1 MIHPLDTVLSLVL
14 LSVLFSFGSSRL
26 PGLIKVLAFQGV
38 VISVAPLF
46 IGHDLSAGG
55 VVLTLAT
62 LMIRG
67 IIIPLCIYLA
77 IKKVAIRREVEPI
90 IGFHASVLA
99 GLILIVAATFVS
111 RKFNVPSVSGI
122 SGSTLILPT
131 AITLLVGGMFLLMAR
146 RNAIAM
152 VLGYIMMEN
161 GIYLVGT
168 TFSVRAHHIVE
179 FGILLDVLAG
189 VMIMAVIL
197 QNIKKTFDDVDTA
210 RLRTLK
216 E

>member
-1 MIHPLDTVLSLVL
+1 MNIPVDMTLSLVL
-14 LSVLFSFGSSRL
+14 LSVLFSFGSSRP

-38 VISVAPLF
+38 VVSIVPLI
-46 IGHDLSAGG
+46 IGHDMTAGG
-55 VVLTLAT
+55 ILFTLVT
-62 LMIRG
+62 LIIRG
-67 IIIPLCIYLA
+67 IVIPLCIYLA

-90 IGFHASVLA
+90 VGYHASVLV
-99 GLILIVAATFVS
+99 GLGLIVAAMVVS
-111 RKFNVPSVSGI
+111 HRFNASTIGTSV
-122 SGSTLILPT
+122 LLLPT
-131 AITLLVGGMFLLMAR
+131 AIALLVAGMFLLMAR

-168 TFSVRAHHIVE
+168 TFSVRALHIVE

-197 QNIKKTFDDVDTA
+197 QNIKQTFDDVDTA
-210 RLRTLK
+210 LLRTLK

>member
-1 MIHPLDTVLSLVL
+1 MIHPVDTILSLAL
-14 LSVLFSFGSSRL
+14 LSILFSFGSSRL
-26 PGLIKVLAFQGV
+26 PVLVKVLAFQGV
-38 VISVAPLF
+38 VVCIVPLF
-46 IGHDLSAGG
+46 IGHELSTGG
-55 VVLTLAT
+55 IVFTIATLA
-62 LMIRG
+62 IRG
-67 IIIPLCIYLA
+67 FIIPGCIYLA
-77 IKKVAIRREVEPI
+77 IKRVAIRREVEPI
-90 IGFHASVLA
+90 VGYHASILV
-99 GLILIVAATFVS
+99 GLLLIVGATFAS
-111 RKFNVPSVSGI
+111 HRFDAPSSSI
-122 SGSTLILPT
+122 SALLLPT
-131 AITLLVGGMFLLMAR
+131 AISLLGAGMFMLMAR

-168 TFSVRAHHIVE
+168 TFSLRALHIVE

-197 QNIKKTFDDVDTA
+197 QNIKQTFDDVDTA

>member
-1 MIHPLDTVLSLVL
+1 MMHPVDYILSLVL

-26 PGLIKVLAFQGV
+26 PALIKVLAFQGV
-38 VISVAPLF
+38 VVSIVPLF
-46 IGHDLSAGG
+46 IGHDLTGWG
-55 VVLTLAT
+55 ILFTMVTMT
-62 LMIRG
+62 IRG
-67 IIIPLCIYLA
+67 IIIPFCIYLA
-77 IKKVAIRREVEPI
+77 IKKVAIHREVEPI
-90 IGFHASVLA
+90 IGYHASLLA
-99 GLILIVAATFVS
+99 GLGLIVAATYVS
-111 RKFNVPSVSGI
+111 HKFDITSI
-122 SGSTLILPT
+122 STSTLLLP
-131 AITLLVGGMFLLMAR
+131 ASITLLVAGMFLLMAR

-168 TFSVRAHHIVE
+168 TFSVRARHIVE

-197 QNIKKTFDDVDTA
+197 QNIKQKFDDVDTA
-210 RLRTLK
+210 LLRTLK

>member
-1 MIHPLDTVLSLVL
+1 MNIPVDMTLSLVL

-38 VISVAPLF
+38 VVSIVPLI
-46 IGHDLSAGG
+46 IGHDMTTGG
-55 VVLTLAT
+55 ILFTLVT
-62 LMIRG
+62 LIIRG
-67 IIIPLCIYLA
+67 IVIPLCIYFA

-90 IGFHASVLA
+90 VGYHASVLV
-99 GLILIVAATFVS
+99 GLGLIVAAMVVS
-111 RKFNVPSVSGI
+111 HRFNALSIGTSV
-122 SGSTLILPT
+122 LLLPT
-131 AITLLVGGMFLLMAR
+131 AIALLVAGMFLLMAR

-168 TFSVRAHHIVE
+168 TFSVRALHIVE

-197 QNIKKTFDDVDTA
+197 QNIKQTFDDVDTA
-210 RLRTLK
+210 LLRTLK

>member
-1 MIHPLDTVLSLVL
+1 MIHPVDSILSLVL

-26 PGLIKVLAFQGV
+26 PVLIKVLAFQGV
-38 VISVAPLF
+38 VVSLVPLF
-46 IGHDLSAGG
+46 IANDLSGG
-55 VVLTLAT
+55 GILFTLVT
-62 LMIRG
+62 MTIRG
-67 IIIPLCIYLA
+67 IIIPLCIFLA
-77 IKKVAIRREVEPI
+77 IKKVAIHREVEPI
-90 IGFHASVLA
+90 IGYHASLLA
-99 GLILIVAATFVS
+99 GLGLIVAATFVS
-111 RKFNVPSVSGI
+111 HKFDITSI
-122 SGSTLILPT
+122 STSILLLP
-131 AITLLVGGMFLLMAR
+131 ASIILLVAGMFILMAR

-168 TFSVRAHHIVE
+168 TFSVRTLHIVE

-197 QNIKKTFDDVDTA
+197 QNIKQKFDDVDTA
-210 RLRTLK
+210 LLRTLK

>member
-1 MIHPLDTVLSLVL
+1 MNNPVDAILSLVL
-14 LSVLFSFGSSRL
+14 LSCLFSFGSSRL

-38 VISVAPLF
+38 VVSIVPLF
-46 IGHDLSAGG
+46 IGHDMTGG
-55 VVLTLAT
+55 GILFTMVTLI
-62 LMIRG
+62 IRG
-67 IIIPLCIYLA
+67 IVIPLCIFLA
-77 IKKVAIRREVEPI
+77 IKKVAIHREVEPI
-90 IGFHASVLA
+90 VGYHASMLA
-99 GLILIVAATFVS
+99 GLGLIVAATFVS
-111 RKFNVPSVSGI
+111 HKFNVPSI
-122 SGSTLILPT
+122 SASALLLPT
-131 AITLLVGGMFLLMAR
+131 AITVLVAGMFLMMAR

-168 TFSVRAHHIVE
+168 TFSVRARHIVE

-210 RLRTLK
+210 LLRTLK

>member
-1 MIHPLDTVLSLVL
+1 MNIPVDMILSLVL

-38 VISVAPLF
+38 IVSIVPLV
-46 IGHDLSAGG
+46 IGHDLTAGG
-55 VVLTLAT
+55 VLFTLIT
-62 LMIRG
+62 LIIRG
-67 IIIPLCIYLA
+67 IVIPLCIYLA

-90 IGFHASVLA
+90 VGYHASLLA
-99 GLILIVAATFVS
+99 GLGLIVAAVVVS
-111 RKFNVPSVSGI
+111 HRFEVPSSSASV
-122 SGSTLILPT
+122 LLLPT
-131 AITLLVGGMFLLMAR
+131 AIALLMAGMFLLMAR

-168 TFSVRAHHIVE
+168 TFSVRALHIVE

-197 QNIKKTFDDVDTA
+197 QNIKQTFDDVDTA
-210 RLRTLK
+210 LLRTLK

>member
-1 MIHPLDTVLSLVL
+1 MNIPVDMTLSLVL

-38 VISVAPLF
+38 VVSIVPLI
-46 IGHDLSAGG
+46 IGHDMTAGG
-55 VVLTLAT
+55 ILFTLAT
-62 LMIRG
+62 LTIRG
-67 IIIPLCIYLA
+67 IVIPLCIHFA

-90 IGFHASVLA
+90 VGYHASVLA
-99 GLILIVAATFVS
+99 GLGLIVAAMAVS
-111 RKFNVPSVSGI
+111 HRFNAPSIGASV
-122 SGSTLILPT
+122 LLLPT
-131 AITLLVGGMFLLMAR
+131 AISLLVAGMFLLMAR

-168 TFSVRAHHIVE
+168 TFSVRTLHIVE

-197 QNIKKTFDDVDTA
+197 QNIKQTFDDVDTA
-210 RLRTLK
+210 LLRTLK